1 MQERNGQPQGQP
13 TPSNPEW
20 LQSQQEYRAR
30 IEPWPPTVVA
40 RYLTVAGATVDITTP
55 HTERQVG
62 EHATVPMGNG
72 LSVQKRPET
81 VIDVTITA
89 RCFGCLDSDEG
100 TYLGLYPS
108 ALKGLIESHYGRD
121 ARRWAQAHA
130 SACRALPRPAVT
142 A

>member
-1 MQERNGQPQGQP
+1 MSAQTSPPQ
-13 TPSNPEW
+13 
-20 LQSQQEYRAR
+20 
-30 IEPWPPTVVA
+30 EPWEQGVVA

-55 HTERQVG
+55 HTERQIG

-89 RCFGCLDSDEG
+89 RCSGCLTSDEG

-108 ALKGLIESHYGRD
+108 ALKGLVDSHYGRE
-121 ARRWAQAHA
+121 ARAWAQAHA
-130 SACRALPRPAVT
+130 EKCRALPNPAVK
-142 A
+142 

>member
-1 MQERNGQPQGQP
+1 MDRSGQQPQQP
-13 TPSNPEW
+13 TP
-20 LQSQQEYRAR
+20 RA
-30 IEPWPPTVVA
+30 EPWDEGVIA

-89 RCFGCLDSDEG
+89 RCSACLDTDEG

-108 ALKGLIESHYGRD
+108 ALNGLVDSHYGRD

-130 SACRALPRPAVT
+130 SECRALPRPAVT